1 MAAYTSTTVGIAYQ
15 WQFNGT
21 NIAGA
26 TNSTYSA
33 GPSGYYSC
41 VISLAAGGCSSAS
54 AALGITEWPA
64 PNPVVTYDGAHLN
77 TGTAFATYQWYK
89 SMVPIAGATNASV
102 TPMSTGDYEV
112 QVSDANGCLAFSPS
126 FPLKSL
132 VLDTIHTDSTHHSGS
147 GTGTTG
153 VTTLNRNEVKI
164 FPNPAQSTIH
174 IVAAMPLRAV
184 MTAVDG
190 RKVIDEANAQTI
202 NISQL
207 ASGMYMLMLFDKD
220 GIMVKNE
227 KLIKE

>member
-1 MAAYTSTTVGIAYQ
+1 M
-15 WQFNGT
+15 
-21 NIAGA
+21 
-26 TNSTYSA
+26 
-33 GPSGYYSC
+33 
-41 VISLAAGGCSSAS
+41 
-54 AALGITEWPA
+54 GITEWPA
-64 PNPVVTYDGAHLN
+64 ANPVVTYDGTHLN
-77 TGTAFATYQWYK
+77 TGTTFATYQWFK
-89 SMVPIAGATNASV
+89 AMIPIAGATNASV
-102 TPMSTGDYEV
+102 TPTSTGYYEV

-174 IVAAMPLRAV
+174 IVTAMPLRAV
-184 MTAVDG
+184 MTAIDG
-190 RKVIDEANAQTI
+190 RKVMDEANAQTI

-220 GIMVKNE
+220 GVMVKNE
-227 KLIKE
+227 KVVKE